1 MRLRMLGVGVALLAV
16 LAVSAMAVA
25 SSAMANEDVC
35 VQLPLPVPPETGL
48 FMKRSTGGVCE
59 EQLSGGGNEFE
70 LYEYLLAEWLENGVG
85 ITETMLAE
93 TTGELLI
100 EDTKAPIV
108 GKAAATCSYIEVGDI
123 GPDGARD
130 ATEVLNLAKE
140 AISSTPLVGTSL
152 ACTDET
158 DCESPHAWPVG
169 LPWLVLLEL
178 WEIETP
184 LVSDFIELR
193 TSTLAGGAIGWYLEC
208 TELGVKDSEE
218 CTVTLGVSADTNVA
232 TGVEVEFSKTFTESQ
247 DFKFGTCSGSKEE
260 SGVLEGKAVI
270 ATSLAGPLT
279 VSE

>member
-25 SSAMANEDVC
+25 SSAMATDVC
-35 VQLPLPVPPETGL
+35 VQLPLPVPPTTGL
-48 FMKRSTGGVCE
+48 FMKRSSAGVCE
-59 EQLSGGGNEFE
+59 EQLGGGGNEFE

-85 ITETMLAE
+85 ITETMLTE
-93 TTGELLI
+93 TAGELLI
-100 EDTKAPIV
+100 ENTKAPVV
-108 GKAAATCSYIEVGDI
+108 GKAAATCSYIEEGDI

-152 ACTDET
+152 SCTDET

-184 LVSDFIELR
+184 AISGMIELR
-193 TSTLAGGAIGWYLEC
+193 TSQKAGGAIGWYVEC
-208 TELGVKDSEE
+208 TELGVKASEE
-218 CTVTLGVSADTNVA
+218 CTATESLSADTNVA
-232 TGVEVEFSKTFTESQ
+232 TGVEVEFSKTLTESQ
-247 DFKFGTCSGSKEE
+247 GFKLASCSGDKEE
-260 SGVLEGKAVI
+260 SGVIEGKAVI